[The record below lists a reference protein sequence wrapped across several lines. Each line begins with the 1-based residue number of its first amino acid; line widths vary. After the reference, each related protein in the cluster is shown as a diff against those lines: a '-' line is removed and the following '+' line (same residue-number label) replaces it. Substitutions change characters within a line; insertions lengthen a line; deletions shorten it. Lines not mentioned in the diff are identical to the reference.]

1 MQVREGRGKE
11 VQVQVEMSGR
21 GGEGVGR
28 SNGWWQ
34 LVGGRGAKSPAC
46 GSVVFFFFAN
56 MCLLTDVRRLRS
68 LSGVCVWWWCGWCV
82 VCVSVFVIGEG
93 VCVCV
98 CLSGGR
104 EGVCGCWKGVGVGE
118 RE

>member
-1 MQVREGRGKE
+1 
-11 VQVQVEMSGR
+11 MSGR

-68 LSGVCVWWWCGWCV
+68 LSGVCVWWWCGSCV
-82 VCVSVFVIGEG
+82 VCVCLCLWLGRE
-93 VCVCV
+93 CVCV
-98 CLSGGR
+98 SVCREGGR
-104 EGVCGCWKGVGVGE
+104 VCVGVGREWEWE
-118 RE
+118 RESECLRVSV